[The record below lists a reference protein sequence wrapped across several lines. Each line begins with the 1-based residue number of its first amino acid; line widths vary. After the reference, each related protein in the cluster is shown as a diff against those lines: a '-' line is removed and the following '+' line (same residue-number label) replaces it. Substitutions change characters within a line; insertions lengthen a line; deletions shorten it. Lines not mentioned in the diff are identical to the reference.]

1 LADSSKTEQASPR
14 KRQKAREK
22 GQIVR
27 SRDLMSSLALGTAVV
42 LMPAQVLPFVRA
54 WRDLF
59 HRSLEK
65 SAVADF
71 GASGVLAMLGS
82 SALLRIVALV
92 VGLSWMA
99 AMLGAVAQ
107 GGLVF
112 AASALQPNFSRL
124 SPVTRMGQLF
134 SLPSVGRLL
143 KSVIPGSTIV
153 VLAGSLVCR
162 DWGRI
167 STLTRLGAPAVGA
180 FDMQRL
186 YEIAW
191 KAALVLLVW
200 SGVDYLI
207 ERQKFEG
214 DLRMS
219 RQDQRDEYKETEGHP
234 TVKARIRRLRRQ
246 VLRKRMLEETKKA
259 SVVITNP
266 NEFAIALEYR
276 PEMPAPVVLAKGRNL
291 LAQQI
296 KQVAR
301 WHGIALVENPPLAHA
316 LYRAVEVGQ
325 SIPPKLYAVVAAVL
339 AAVYRAQE
347 RASQSDLRKGRR

>member
-1 LADSSKTEQASPR
+1 VADSSKTEQASPR
-14 KRQKAREK
+14 KRQQAREK
-22 GQIVR
+22 GQVVR
-27 SRDLMSSLALGTAVV
+27 SRELMSSLALGTAVV
-42 LMPAQVLPFVRA
+42 LMPAQVLPFLRG
-54 WRDLF
+54 WGDLF
-59 HRSLEK
+59 RASLEK
-65 SAVADF
+65 SAGAGF
-71 GASGVLAMLGS
+71 GAGGILPMLAAS
-82 SALLRIVALV
+82 SPFRIVLLLA
-92 VGLSWMA
+92 GLSWLA

-112 AASALQPNFSRL
+112 AASDLQPNLGRL
-124 SPVTRMGQLF
+124 SPVKRMGQLF
-134 SLPSVGRLL
+134 SLPSFGRLL
-143 KSVIPGSTIV
+143 KSVIPGSIIV
-153 VLAGSLVCR
+153 VLAGSLLCR

-180 FDMQRL
+180 FEMQRL
-186 YEIAW
+186 HEIAW
-191 KAALVLLVW
+191 KSALVLLLW
-200 SGVDYLI
+200 SGADYFI

-347 RASQSDLRKGRR
+347 RATQADLRQGRR